1 MTCNFAVVEIGQ
13 EYLDWATKLRQDR
26 RPVTHDDVGHYAVQS
41 SGGEIVADGFP
52 DRGAAE
58 EYVDHFYVQ
67 MVSLAL
73 DGEGGESNRW
83 LRALPNG
90 GGTKGIKNPGGR
102 FAELK
107 AVTIVF
113 DYPLTREARF
123 EFKSEARFTR
133 AEIIECIRNAYR
145 KIYSEAGAHA
155 PNPICCLVRPSSTE
169 DRERLGYLMVARM
182 DVDALTRAASL
193 RIGE

>member
-1 MTCNFAVVEIGQ
+1 MACNLAVIEIGQ
-13 EYLDWATKLRQDR
+13 EYLDWANKLHQDR

-73 DGEGGESNRW
+73 TGEPGEPNRW
-83 LRALPNG
+83 LQGLPTG
-90 GGTKGIKNPGGR
+90 GGTRGIKNPGNR

-107 AVTIVF
+107 AVTIMF
-113 DYPLTREARF
+113 DYPPTRKARF
-123 EFKSEARFTR
+123 EFKSETGFTR
-133 AEIIECIRNAYR
+133 AEI
-145 KIYSEAGAHA
+145 
-155 PNPICCLVRPSSTE
+155 
-169 DRERLGYLMVARM
+169 
-182 DVDALTRAASL
+182 
-193 RIGE
+193 